1 MSTPPGRGALNDQE
15 AEPVANMQDERDRSA
30 LAREILLIQ
39 RQTHQIARMQFV
51 QSRIWWTVNLIVG
64 LPAAGI
70 AAVAGGLALSGT
82 SRAGL
87 VGVLAL
93 VSAALG
99 SFQTILGAQRRQA
112 NAERCGNAYLEIR
125 NAARRFVTID
135 LPRMSYD
142 DARRT
147 LEELSRHQEEINRAA
162 DPPSFLAMRLG
173 KKLAEESELHSRATF
188 KGNIYAT
195 EERGD

>member
-1 MSTPPGRGALNDQE
+1 MNDQE
-15 AEPVANMQDERDRSA
+15 AESVANLQDEGDRSA
-30 LAREILLIQ
+30 LAREVLLIQ
-39 RQTHQIARMQFV
+39 RQTHHIARMQHV
-51 QSRIWWTVNLIVG
+51 QSRIWWTVNLIIG

-70 AAVAGGLALSGT
+70 AAAAGGLALSGA

-93 VSAALG
+93 VSATLG

-125 NAARRFVTID
+125 NSARRLVRID

-147 LEELSRHQEEINRAA
+147 LEELSCRQEEINRAA
-162 DPPSFLAMRLG
+162 DPPSFLAMRRG
-173 KKLAEESELHSRATF
+173 KKLAEKSELHPKDIFTLQ
-188 KGNIYAT
+188 K
-195 EERGD
+195 E